1 MVCSNFEH
9 IILRLQKIMP
19 LPEAQRC
26 DTAAPILPAAP
37 EKQSQKEEQREKEK

>member
-1 MVCSNFEH
+1 
-9 IILRLQKIMP
+9 MP

-37 EKQSQKEEQREKEK
+37 EKQGRAKRKMKKDD